1 MDLDAGPRAGESLIR
16 SLLPASSQ
24 IAAVGTGRMKRLD
37 KYLRGRATWLQDGL
51 GSGEEWGG
59 GVLGDLR
66 FLAWGTGQM
75 MEADRK
81 VDEESHIY
89 GAPPVYQALGAS
101 HIILF
106 NSHSNL

>member
-37 KYLRGRATWLQDGL
+37 KYLRGRATWLQDWGL
-51 GSGEEWGG
+51 GSGEEWGR

-66 FLAWGTGQM
+66 SLAWGTGQM
-75 MEADRK
+75 MEAEGK

-89 GAPPVYQALGAS
+89 
-101 HIILF
+101 
-106 NSHSNL
+106 